1 MVKGGDD
8 KESALKDVE
17 GDDEENV
24 KENNNQD
31 DKNSDEGRY
40 REDLSS

>member
-8 KESALKDVE
+8 EELGLKDDE
-17 GDDEENV
+17 GDGEENE
-24 KENNNQD
+24 KENNHQD
-31 DKNSDEGRY
+31 NKNSDEGRY